1 MNILIN
7 TREITETGIDWH
19 QIYVFFYLFHT
30 FFSFP
35 GQPFTYHTCKKK
47 RKIHTPM
54 KNAAISP
61 VFTPRNSVQ
70 ESKEIKKGNKKEF
83 KTCKNESSETN
94 CTLKD

>member
-1 MNILIN
+1 
-7 TREITETGIDWH
+7 
-19 QIYVFFYLFHT
+19 
-30 FFSFP
+30 
-35 GQPFTYHTCKKK
+35 
-47 RKIHTPM
+47 M